1 MRSESGTWL
10 QNAAL
15 QWQTPQS
22 DIYILFGNPQS
33 KLWNPG
39 SWFWKLQCHLWNPR
53 FYLWNIRFRL
63 PNITISILDPR
74 CCRCGIGNMWI
85 QVRISLFN
93 WNTRF
98 TLEHFKIFESGCG
111 IRESFFC
118 NSQLRFGIPH
128 ILIENPQ
135 SPFVTLSSWGTRC
148 IVWELH
154 NYYIHINIWSSF
166 ATHDPVSW
174 VYIVVRNLQFQVW
187 NIGTRVWDTRFQF
200 ATLGYLPIRTYTR
213 STEGIHQD
221 PTRKPQAI
229 VPVGMFESNIVNP
242 DICAE
247 RWGYSRGS
255 HGELTGNR
263 ARWHGWK

>member
-1 MRSESGTWL
+1 MWHWKYVNSSSDFTIQLKYTIRTGTFY
-10 QNAAL
+10 N
-15 QWQTPQS
+15 
-22 DIYILFGNPQS
+22 IRIR
-33 KLWNPG
+33 
-39 SWFWKLQCHLWNPR
+39 LWNPR
-53 FYLWNIRFRL
+53 ILFVIR
-63 PNITISILDPR
+63 NYA
-74 CCRCGIGNMWI
+74 
-85 QVRISLFN
+85 
-93 WNTRF
+93 
-98 TLEHFKIFESGCG
+98 
-111 IRESFFC
+111 
-118 NSQLRFGIPH
+118 FGIPH